1 MASGI
6 FILFYLSDLVNFE
19 IQWFASF
26 RTGDCYTTFISKGIC
41 FEAKAA
47 QTQWLEYFFAGK

>member
-6 FILFYLSDLVNFE
+6 FTLFYLSNLVNSE

-26 RTGDCYTTFISKGIC
+26 RTGESDTTFISKGIC

-47 QTQWLEYFFAGK
+47 QTQ